1 MKQYVDGKEKMETKK
16 PSTAAL
22 RMKAGAAYL
31 PGLRRVRAEREISM
45 RELAKKAD
53 VTLDTVWRLE
63 TLQRGAEQKTRRKI
77 ADALDVG
84 IRELRKTEEDAIR

>member
-1 MKQYVDGKEKMETKK
+1 METK

-31 PGLRRVRAEREISM
+31 PGLGRVRAEREISM
-45 RELAKKAD
+45 RDLAKEAG
-53 VTLDTVWRLE
+53 VTLDTIWRLE